1 MALPNPIDTHRR
13 KSMESDEV
21 TNEQRDALL
30 SAYSA
35 RVMALEVMVR
45 ALAKT
50 HPNPA
55 ALVEA
60 IRYYEEAQKRS
71 LLGHVHPFVT
81 EMLQSFQDQA
91 GLG

>member
-1 MALPNPIDTHRR
+1 
-13 KSMESDEV
+13 MENEEV

-30 SAYSA
+30 RGYSA

-50 HPNPA
+50 HPDPA
-55 ALVEA
+55 ALVAA

-71 LLGHVHPFVT
+71 MLGHVHPFVT
-81 EMLQSFQDQA
+81 ELLQSFQDQA